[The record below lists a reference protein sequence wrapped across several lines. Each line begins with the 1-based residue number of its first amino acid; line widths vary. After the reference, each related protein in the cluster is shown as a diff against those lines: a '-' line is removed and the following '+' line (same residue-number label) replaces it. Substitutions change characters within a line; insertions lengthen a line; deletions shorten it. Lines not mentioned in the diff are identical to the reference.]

1 MVLLA
6 RKDEEGN
13 TQALYDHL
21 HGAGRLA
28 SGFEDEFADISRTAA
43 VLHDVGKVAQQF
55 QTYLLSDDG
64 HRGDVQHARQGAFVV
79 NDFFESKGEIEEIAK
94 EILELAISKHHGGLP
109 DCIDESGNRAFLLG
123 FTESDKSN
131 EKYAYQEIKRG
142 LNGLALDLQS
152 NFRGSAEDI
161 ACFLKKIKSLRL
173 SKDSI
178 YFYLGLLVKLIYS
191 RLVDADR
198 TDAACF
204 ETRKQY
210 RPNAV
215 DWQNLI
221 SRLDKS
227 MRSFD
232 SSSEINRI
240 RHQINEQCCLAGA
253 RETGIYRLS
262 IPTGGGK
269 TLASLNFALHHALK
283 TGKRRIIY
291 VIPYLSITTQTAK
304 TFRDVLGLNSDSDV
318 LLEHYSTAGMQ
329 RSADVAD
336 NASSEFEDAGEHQRK
351 LAAERWDNPIIV
363 TTMVEFLET
372 VMSARGT
379 KLRKFHNM
387 ADSVIIF
394 DEIQSLPMNTINLF
408 NEIVSFLSKITNST
422 ILLCSATQPL
432 LEKTKR
438 ENLLLSEKPDLI
450 AETESYEDKLRRTRI
465 VASAENKS
473 CDELGQ
479 IIYQQARKNGNCL
492 AIVNLK
498 KEARE
503 IFQCLERLDVNHEF
517 ELIHLSTAMC
527 GRHRTDCL
535 NRIGALLDPGNPK
548 PVICVSTQLIEAGVD
563 ISFACVVRAMAGLDS
578 IMQAAGRCNRNGESV
593 EPKNVYVYPLKDEDS
608 MERYLPDIAMGKQL
622 TFEVQIGLEDSDLSN
637 DVDIRNRWIAYL
649 QRSQHKLGKD
659 IFGEDLYTPTT
670 NFPKKVVS
678 SDANAK
684 LLSANDSTNF
694 TFRGRFSSKE
704 QALLVD
710 SASSQKIN
718 STLRWLVNNHGTL
731 TGNQAIVVWAI
742 KRPEEKPVLNP
753 QSGSFDFDDFFSPI
767 ADESKALHDDIS
779 DALNVTN
786 VQYAKIFSRVLRGY
800 EGAEDLKKHND
811 PMVVVILDAATT
823 GRLGVTF
830 YCELQKDEYI
840 KRILQWHVDAA
851 WPLTFFKKS
860 IVEGAERVNV
870 VQYEGAPSFTDIIN
884 CACGMSDRSSK
895 NYKRFAK
902 DVKERLIE
910 CMFGG
915 AQFPMSILN
924 AACHKVT
931 RPMGYDNIRVWRR
944 DFEIACSLWKKHY
957 IDETRKQHRQEDVIT
972 MYLEPNRDDR
982 DYLYGRLL
990 ALADNFE
997 ESVLRK
1003 QGVKDRPTNAIKLM
1017 SNFTAKPYTT
1027 WGTLWKQLT
1036 PYLKSAN
1043 GGSWFRN
1050 EVDDVMA
1057 LFKEGDF
1064 EDNKAL
1070 SPMFLLGYSCQ
1081 RRASKRKAQEISQK
1095 NNSNN

>member
-336 NASSEFEDAGEHQRK
+336 NDR
-351 LAAERWDNPIIV
+351 
-363 TTMVEFLET
+363 
-372 VMSARGT
+372 
-379 KLRKFHNM
+379 
-387 ADSVIIF
+387 
-394 DEIQSLPMNTINLF
+394 
-408 NEIVSFLSKITNST
+408 
-422 ILLCSATQPL
+422 
-432 LEKTKR
+432 
-438 ENLLLSEKPDLI
+438 
-450 AETESYEDKLRRTRI
+450 
-465 VASAENKS
+465 
-473 CDELGQ
+473 
-479 IIYQQARKNGNCL
+479 
-492 AIVNLK
+492 
-498 KEARE
+498 
-503 IFQCLERLDVNHEF
+503 
-517 ELIHLSTAMC
+517 
-527 GRHRTDCL
+527 
-535 NRIGALLDPGNPK
+535 
-548 PVICVSTQLIEAGVD
+548 
-563 ISFACVVRAMAGLDS
+563 
-578 IMQAAGRCNRNGESV
+578 
-593 EPKNVYVYPLKDEDS
+593 
-608 MERYLPDIAMGKQL
+608 
-622 TFEVQIGLEDSDLSN
+622 
-637 DVDIRNRWIAYL
+637 
-649 QRSQHKLGKD
+649 
-659 IFGEDLYTPTT
+659 
-670 NFPKKVVS
+670 
-678 SDANAK
+678 
-684 LLSANDSTNF
+684 
-694 TFRGRFSSKE
+694 
-704 QALLVD
+704 
-710 SASSQKIN
+710 
-718 STLRWLVNNHGTL
+718 
-731 TGNQAIVVWAI
+731 
-742 KRPEEKPVLNP
+742 
-753 QSGSFDFDDFFSPI
+753 QSGYRC
-767 ADESKALHDDIS
+767 LG
-779 DALNVTN
+779 N
-786 VQYAKIFSRVLRGY
+786 
-800 EGAEDLKKHND
+800 KK
-811 PMVVVILDAATT
+811 T
-823 GRLGVTF
+823 
-830 YCELQKDEYI
+830 
-840 KRILQWHVDAA
+840 
-851 WPLTFFKKS
+851 
-860 IVEGAERVNV
+860 
-870 VQYEGAPSFTDIIN
+870 
-884 CACGMSDRSSK
+884 
-895 NYKRFAK
+895 
-902 DVKERLIE
+902 
-910 CMFGG
+910 
-915 AQFPMSILN
+915 
-924 AACHKVT
+924 
-931 RPMGYDNIRVWRR
+931 
-944 DFEIACSLWKKHY
+944 
-957 IDETRKQHRQEDVIT
+957 
-972 MYLEPNRDDR
+972 
-982 DYLYGRLL
+982 
-990 ALADNFE
+990 
-997 ESVLRK
+997 
-1003 QGVKDRPTNAIKLM
+1003 
-1017 SNFTAKPYTT
+1017 
-1027 WGTLWKQLT
+1027 
-1036 PYLKSAN
+1036 
-1043 GGSWFRN
+1043 
-1050 EVDDVMA
+1050 
-1057 LFKEGDF
+1057 
-1064 EDNKAL
+1064 
-1070 SPMFLLGYSCQ
+1070 
-1081 RRASKRKAQEISQK
+1081 
-1095 NNSNN
+1095 